1 MSDGIYVALSGA
13 LAQTATLD
21 ATASNLANASTDGYQ
36 RVRPIFREALARA
49 AGHGATMRSVTASTT
64 RLDTTRGALRTT
76 GRPLDVTLPEGAYLA
91 VTTTG
96 GERYTRSG
104 SLRVASDG
112 TLTTS
117 TGSSIV
123 ADDGRTIRA
132 SPDTADLRITP
143 SGEVRQGEAML
154 ARLRVVAFPHPERL
168 APEGGALLAAT
179 GETGTPVASRG
190 ELAIGSL
197 EESNTSVVGAMTEL
211 VTASRNFD
219 AFQRAI
225 DAFHDADH
233 MLVTSVPGDS

>member
-36 RVRPIFREALARA
+36 RVRPIFREALAHA
-49 AGHGATMRSVTASTT
+49 AGHGATMRSVTAATT
-64 RLDTTRGALRTT
+64 LLDTTRGALRTT

-91 VTTTG
+91 VRTTA

-112 TLTTS
+112 TLTAS
-117 TGSSIV
+117 NGSSLV
-123 ADDGRTIRA
+123 ADDGRIIRT
-132 SPDTADLRITP
+132 SADAADVRITP
-143 SGEVRQGEAML
+143 SGEVRQGGSMI
-154 ARLRVVAFPHPERL
+154 ARLCVVAFPHADRL

-179 GETGTPVASRG
+179 DATGTPVASKG

-197 EESNTSVVGAMTEL
+197 EGSNTSVVGAMTEL

>member
-21 ATASNLANASTDGYQ
+21 ATASNLANASTDGYE
-36 RVRPIFREALARA
+36 RERPIFREALARA
-49 AGHGATMRSVTASTT
+49 DGHGATLRSVTAATT
-64 RLDTTRGALRTT
+64 LLDTTRGALRTT

-91 VTTTG
+91 VHTTG

-117 TGSSIV
+117 NGSSLV
-123 ADDGRTIRA
+123 ADDGRIIRTDPSA
-132 SPDTADLRITP
+132 TDVRITP
-143 SGEVRQGEAML
+143 SGEVRQGASML
-154 ARLRVVAFPHPERL
+154 ARLRVVEFPRADRL

-179 GETGTPVASRG
+179 EATGTPVASKG

-197 EESNTSVVGAMTEL
+197 EGSNTSVVGAMTEL

-233 MLVTSVPGDS
+233 LLVTSVPGDS